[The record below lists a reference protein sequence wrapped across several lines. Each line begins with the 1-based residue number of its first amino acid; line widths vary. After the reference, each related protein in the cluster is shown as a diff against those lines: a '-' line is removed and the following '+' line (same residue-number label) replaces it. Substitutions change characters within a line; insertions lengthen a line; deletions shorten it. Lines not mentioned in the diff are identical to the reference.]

1 MLVSTNDFKNETVLR
16 LQLYNLPANTNFYRI
31 LLYHRVSLS
40 LKSRETSLRLTL
52 KYSFF
57 RKLFKRLSRFRKLL
71 LWQFICFIRKLCC
84 LYPSNKSP
92 IIYLPHFTFD
102 SIICFSPLILLTPP
116 SIISSATGNYIRII
130 KSDFGIIRNI
140 KKRWS

>member
-1 MLVSTNDFKNETVLR
+1 MILNLLSLMLVSTNDFKNETVLR

-52 KYSFF
+52 KYSFSENS
-57 RKLFKRLSRFRKLL
+57 LSVSHALRKLL

-92 IIYLPHFTFD
+92 IIFLPHFFTFD
-102 SIICFSPLILLTPP
+102 SMCPDYQPHNQTQQKYSSP
-116 SIISSATGNYIRII
+116 SSVSKNNNASS
-130 KSDFGIIRNI
+130 KP
-140 KKRWS
+140 

>member
-1 MLVSTNDFKNETVLR
+1 MSMILNLLSLMLVSTNDFKNETVLR

-31 LLYHRVSLS
+31 LPYHRVSLS

-102 SIICFSPLILLTPP
+102 SMFFFKKAKHCFTYSFLVSQIKFSGIFQ
-116 SIISSATGNYIRII
+116 SI
-130 KSDFGIIRNI
+130 F
-140 KKRWS
+140 